1 MVSLKSA
8 PSIFNLPMQRL
19 TKTDTFAKDSI
30 ERMTRKTSSSKSS
43 LAREQTRHN
52 KVSYT
57 IVCLCKI
64 DRYSTYIHTWLT
76 SWGNCNF
83 DVKQRLKETR
93 LPAAY
98 CMSAL
103 PACLAWCLPR
113 RAWVNIDRPPGAKVC
128 VCKCVCEGVCVRM
141 LVHLHFNAWW
151 PATDGNDDV
160 NDCYNCCSVRCK

>member
-1 MVSLKSA
+1 MCVVSLKSA

-64 DRYSTYIHTWLT
+64 DRYSTYMTGWLT

-128 VCKCVCEGVCVRM
+128 VCEGVCEDASSFA
-141 LVHLHFNAWW
+141 L
-151 PATDGNDDV
+151 
-160 NDCYNCCSVRCK
+160 